1 MSQEDREDQERADR
15 FCEKIARENP
25 GIKELMD
32 SLADGVDA
40 VIKEQREALA
50 DLGEAMVTACLH
62 TLGRKDFHELFASGL
77 NPGTVFVA
85 AYKKAA
91 ETIRDF
97 TEVQQLRSR
106 DEVLKIADRF
116 EANGD
121 STGDSKTNPDE

>member
-1 MSQEDREDQERADR
+1 MSQEDREDQERADK

-25 GIKELMD
+25 GIKEFMD
-32 SLADGVDA
+32 ILADGVDA

-50 DLGEAMVTACLH
+50 DLGEAMVMACLH
-62 TLGRKDFHELFASGL
+62 ALSHKEFHELFASGL

-91 ETIRDF
+91 ETVRNF
-97 TEVQQLRSR
+97 AEVQQLRSR

-121 STGDSKTNPDE
+121 SNGDSKTNPDE